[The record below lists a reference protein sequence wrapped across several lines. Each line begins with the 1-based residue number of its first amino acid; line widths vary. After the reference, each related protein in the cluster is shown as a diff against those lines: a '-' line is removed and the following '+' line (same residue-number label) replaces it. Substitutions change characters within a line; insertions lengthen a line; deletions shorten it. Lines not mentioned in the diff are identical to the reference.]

1 MSAVTSRRWC
11 NLVSVCGAALACVPP
26 AFAQTPDS
34 ADLGQVQ
41 VTVGRGQVRSIHGLT
56 RSDFENAV
64 AGTSPLLSIARLPGV
79 NFSAAD
85 TLGNYEWSTR
95 IAVRGFSQ
103 NQLGFTLD
111 DVPLGDMS
119 YANYNGLHISRAI
132 SSENV
137 ARAFLS
143 QGSGALETASSSN
156 LGGTLQ
162 FYSSNPLKDFGLQV
176 QESFGSNNHR
186 RHFVRLDSGDT
197 AIGQWYASYTQ
208 QQAAKWKGSGE
219 QRQTQWNLKF
229 VREWTDNRLS
239 AFVNSSERR
248 EMDYQDMSLE
258 MINRLGDRWD
268 NFYPDWGAALTA
280 SRTLCGNGASV
291 YVSQCDDTYYAGAG
305 LRDDLL
311 GAATWDTRLSD
322 ATSLKATVYRH
333 GNRGSGLWYTPYTPS
348 PDGTPLSLR
357 TTEYDIQRGGL
368 VAALD
373 YATDRHQ
380 LKLGYWHET
389 NVYQPAR
396 RFYALSTTQV
406 PNPYDYPVGSFAT
419 VWQYRFNLQ
428 TDQISVSDSF
438 AALPNLTLAAG
449 FKALRVS
456 IDGVLES
463 GTGKPSGS
471 IVAQSSFLPQLGL
484 TYQLSPSDELFAS
497 AARNMRAFPG
507 TATGAAPF
515 ATTDTGFAAIK
526 DTLQPETSDTLE
538 GGWRSQGPHYQ
549 GTLTAYRV
557 RFRNRLLAVQRGAG
571 IVGNPMVLS
580 NVGSVLSTGLEAAL
594 SLRLAPGVFWYGSA
608 SHSSSTYHDDVQSD
622 GVLVETAGKQVV
634 DAPQTLF
641 KSTLGYDDGR
651 WFANLE
657 ADYMAQRYYTYLNDA
672 AVPARTL
679 VNLGAGFRLK
689 TWSRL
694 SDISIR
700 ASINNL
706 GNTSYVA
713 SLGSNDFAN
722 SDRHGT
728 NQTLLPGAPRSVYL
742 TLSARL

>member
-1 MSAVTSRRWC
+1 MP
-11 NLVSVCGAALACVPP
+11 VCIAALGCAPP
-26 AFAQTPDS
+26 LGAQTPES

-41 VTVGRGQVRSIHGLT
+41 IAVGRGQVRSIHGLT
-56 RSDFENAV
+56 RSDFENTV
-64 AGTSPLLSIARLPGV
+64 TGSSPLLSMARLPGV
-79 NFSAAD
+79 SFSAAD

-137 ARAFLS
+137 ARAFVS

-162 FYSSNPLKDFGLQV
+162 FYSGNPLKDFGLQV
-176 QESFGSNNHR
+176 QESAGSNNHR
-186 RHFVRLDSGDT
+186 RHFVRLDSGDS
-197 AIGQWYASYTQ
+197 AMGQWYASYTQ
-208 QQAAKWKGSGE
+208 QRAAKWKGSGE

-229 VREWTDNRLS
+229 VKEWTDNRFS
-239 AFVNSSERR
+239 AFFNTSERR

-258 MINRLGDRWD
+258 MIQRLGERWD
-268 NFYPDWGAALTA
+268 NFYPDFGAALAA
-280 SRTLCGNGASV
+280 SRTLCGNGAST
-291 YVSQCDDTYYAGAG
+291 YVSQCDDAYYAGAG
-305 LRDDLL
+305 LRDDYL

-322 ATSLKATVYRH
+322 DTRLKATAYRH
-333 GNRGSGLWYTPYTPS
+333 GNRGSGLWYTPYTAS

-357 TTEYDIQRGGL
+357 TTEYDIQRSGL
-368 VAALD
+368 VTVLD

-380 LKLGYWHET
+380 FKLGYWHEA

-396 RFYALSTTQV
+396 RFYATSPPQV
-406 PNPYDYPVGSFAT
+406 PGPYDYPVGSFAT
-419 VWQYRFNLQ
+419 VWQYRFNLR
-428 TDQISVSDSF
+428 TDQLSFSDSF

-463 GTGKPSGS
+463 GTGKPTGS

-484 TYQLSPSDELFAS
+484 TYQLSPSDELFVS

-526 DTLQPETSDTLE
+526 DTLQPETSETLE

-549 GTLTAYRV
+549 GTLTAYSV
-557 RFRNRLLAVQRGAG
+557 RFHNRLLAVQPGAG

-580 NVGSVLSTGLEAAL
+580 NVGSVHSTGLEAAL
-594 SLRLAPGVFWYGSA
+594 SLRLAPGVFWYSSA
-608 SHSSSTYHDDVQSD
+608 SHSGSTYQDDVQSD
-622 GVLVETAGKQVV
+622 GVRVATSGKQVV
-634 DAPQTLF
+634 DTPQTLL

-651 WFANLE
+651 WFASLE
-657 ADYMAQRYYTYLNDA
+657 ADYMAKRYYTYLHDA

-679 VNLGAGFRLK
+679 VNLGAGYRWK
-689 TWSRL
+689 SWGQL
-694 SDISIR
+694 SDISLR
-700 ASINNL
+700 AQISNL
-706 GNTSYVA
+706 GNASYVA
-713 SLGSNDFAN
+713 TLGSNDFSN
-722 SDRHGT
+722 SDRPGT